1 MLKVNNQELKEI
13 FSNLKE
19 NKSAGFEKLYSKYKN
34 LVYGIAFSILKNKI
48 DAEDVV
54 QIVFTK
60 IYELDKSKLPT
71 DKESAWLYTLTK
83 NESINALKKAKNKVS
98 LDNLY
103 EIEDKNNDIDKS
115 IDYMQFNKLIS
126 KLSDKEKEIVSLKIL
141 SGFSFKEI
149 SALTNEPIG
158 TVKWRYYKSLHSI
171 KLIFGNLAMFII
183 TFVLGIKSI
192 ISSTKVEETPA
203 EQNTVSNT
211 TENTT
216 TNTTVNEPDQTK
228 SQENDSRALRNIFE
242 EENSM
247 NRSDSENTVEENIIS
262 KNVTDENITEQ
273 NEIVVQEENIISD
286 TTQSS
291 SAMDYKGFGL
301 IGLSIIFFI
310 LLIIFLIKNQLK
322 PNRKLSK

>member
-13 FSNLKE
+13 FSNFSE
-19 NKSAGFEKLYSKYKN
+19 NKSTNFEKLYSKYKN
-34 LVYGIAFSILKNKI
+34 IVYGIAFSILKNKT

-60 IYELDKSKLPT
+60 IYELDSSKFPT
-71 DKESAWLYTLTK
+71 DKESSWLYSLTK
-83 NESINALKKAKNKVS
+83 NESLNVLKKAKNKVS
-98 LDNLY
+98 LDNIY

-115 IDYMQFNKLIS
+115 IDYIQFNKLIS
-126 KLSDKEKEIVSLKIL
+126 KLSDREKEIVSLKIL

-149 SALTNEPIG
+149 SALINEPIG

-171 KLIFGNLAMFII
+171 KLILGNLAMFII
-183 TFVLGIKSI
+183 TFALGIKSI
-192 ISSTKVEETPA
+192 RSSTKIEENPT
-203 EQNTVSNT
+203 EQNTVS
-211 TENTT
+211 
-216 TNTTVNEPDQTK
+216 NTTVNEPDQTK
-228 SQENDSRALRNIFE
+228 SQENVAQDVNNIFE

-247 NRSDSENTVEENIIS
+247 NRNDSENAIEENIIN

-273 NEIVVQEENIISD
+273 NKIVVQEENIISD

-291 SAMDYKGFGL
+291 SAMNYKGFGF
-301 IGLSIIFFI
+301 IGLSILFFI
-310 LLIIFLIKNQLK
+310 LLIIFLIKSQLK

>member
-13 FSNLKE
+13 FSNFSE
-19 NKSAGFEKLYSKYKN
+19 NKSTNFEKLYSKYKN
-34 LVYGIAFSILKNKI
+34 IVYGIAFSILKNKT

-60 IYELDKSKLPT
+60 IYELDSSKFPT
-71 DKESAWLYTLTK
+71 DKESSWLYSLTK
-83 NESINALKKAKNKVS
+83 NESLNVLKKAKNKVS

-171 KLIFGNLAMFII
+171 KLILGNLAMFII
-183 TFVLGIKSI
+183 TFALGIKSI
-192 ISSTKVEETPA
+192 RSSTKIEENPT
-203 EQNTVSNT
+203 EQNTVS
-211 TENTT
+211 
-216 TNTTVNEPDQTK
+216 NTTVNEPDQTK
-228 SQENDSRALRNIFE
+228 SQENVAQDVNNIFE

-247 NRSDSENTVEENIIS
+247 NRNDSENAIEENIIN

-273 NEIVVQEENIISD
+273 NKIVVQEENIISD

-291 SAMDYKGFGL
+291 SAMNYKGFGF
-301 IGLSIIFFI
+301 IGLSILFFI
-310 LLIIFLIKNQLK
+310 LLIIFLIKSQLK